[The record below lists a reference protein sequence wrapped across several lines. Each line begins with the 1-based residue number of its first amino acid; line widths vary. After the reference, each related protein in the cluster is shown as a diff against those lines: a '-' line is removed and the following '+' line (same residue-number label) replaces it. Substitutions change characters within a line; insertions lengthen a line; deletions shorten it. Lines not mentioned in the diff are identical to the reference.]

1 MDDLLQA
8 LRGVP
13 LLADLSDEKLQ
24 ILAQLGT
31 DRRFAPGD
39 ATVEAGTPANA
50 MFILLEG
57 EIEGRSEDRPLYTAR
72 AGDVTGKL
80 PHSRMVTFPLTVRAV
95 TPVRQLSIPDT
106 AFHEMLERIPEL
118 DVRLVGLMADRIR
131 TFTADQVQQSKLA
144 ALGKLSAGL
153 AHELNNPA
161 SAAGRAADS
170 IRTSLNE
177 LRQLDL
183 AVASA
188 DLSRDRRVALFE
200 AESRALEHARGC
212 TGLDA
217 LTRSDR
223 EEELGL
229 GLQRLGV
236 RNAWDLAPQLVDAG
250 FTAESLDVF
259 ARQAGDIFPQA
270 LARVGLMIA
279 LEQLS
284 GEIVESMTRISVL
297 VKSIKEYSY
306 MDTVADRDV
315 DLHQD
320 IENTLRI
327 MDRSIRQADVSV
339 EREYDKD
346 LPKICANGSE
356 LNQVWTNLIDNA
368 VDAMA
373 EDSSGRPRV
382 LRIRTARKLNRVV
395 VEVFDTGPGVPLEL
409 RDRIFEPF
417 FTTKKQGEGTGLGL
431 DMVQK
436 IVHRHHGDLRLES
449 APGRTCFQVILP
461 VRSATNA

>member
-1 MDDLLQA
+1 
-8 LRGVP
+8 
-13 LLADLSDEKLQ
+13 
-24 ILAQLGT
+24 
-31 DRRFAPGD
+31 
-39 ATVEAGTPANA
+39 
-50 MFILLEG
+50 
-57 EIEGRSEDRPLYTAR
+57 
-72 AGDVTGKL
+72 
-80 PHSRMVTFPLTVRAV
+80 
-95 TPVRQLSIPDT
+95 
-106 AFHEMLERIPEL
+106 
-118 DVRLVGLMADRIR
+118 
-131 TFTADQVQQSKLA
+131 
-144 ALGKLSAGL
+144 
-153 AHELNNPA
+153 
-161 SAAGRAADS
+161 
-170 IRTSLNE
+170 
-177 LRQLDL
+177 
-183 AVASA
+183 
-188 DLSRDRRVALFE
+188 
-200 AESRALEHARGC
+200 
-212 TGLDA
+212 
-217 LTRSDR
+217 
-223 EEELGL
+223 
-229 GLQRLGV
+229 
-236 RNAWDLAPQLVDAG
+236 
-250 FTAESLDVF
+250 
-259 ARQAGDIFPQA
+259 
-270 LARVGLMIA
+270 MIA

-395 VEVFDTGPGVPLEL
+395 VEVFDTGPGVPVEL

-461 VRSATNA
+461 VRSATTA

>member
-1 MDDLLQA
+1 
-8 LRGVP
+8 
-13 LLADLSDEKLQ
+13 
-24 ILAQLGT
+24 
-31 DRRFAPGD
+31 
-39 ATVEAGTPANA
+39 
-50 MFILLEG
+50 MFIMLEG
-57 EIEGRSEDRPLYTAR
+57 EIEGRSEDRPMFTAR
-72 AGDVTGKL
+72 AGDITGKL
-80 PHSRMVTFPLTVRAV
+80 PHSRMTTFPITARAV
-95 TPVRQLSIPDT
+95 TPVWNLSIPET

-118 DVRLVGLMADRIR
+118 DGRLIRLMADRIR

-153 AHELNNPA
+153 AHEMNNPA
-161 SAAGRAADS
+161 SAAGRAAES
-170 IRTSLNE
+170 IRASLNE
-177 LRQLDL
+177 LRHLDV
-183 AVASA
+183 AIASA
-188 DLSRDRRVALFE
+188 DLSRDRRVALLE
-200 AESRALEHARGC
+200 AESRALAHARGC

-229 GLQRLGV
+229 RLQRLGV
-236 RNAWDLAPQLVDAG
+236 GNAWDLAGQLVDAG
-250 FTAESLDVF
+250 FSGESLDTF
-259 ARQAGDIFPQA
+259 ARQAGEIFPQA
-270 LARVGLMIA
+270 LARIGRVIA
-279 LEQLS
+279 LDQLS
-284 GEIVESMTRISVL
+284 GEILEGMTRISAL

-315 DLHQD
+315 DLHKD

-327 MDRSIRQADVSV
+327 LDRSIRLAEVSV
-339 EREYDKD
+339 ERDYDKE

-382 LRIRTARKLNRVV
+382 LRIRTARKLDRVV
-395 VEVFDTGPGVPLEL
+395 VEVFDTGPGVPVDL

-417 FTTKKQGEGTGLGL
+417 FTTKKQGHGTGLGL
-431 DMVQK
+431 DVVQK
-436 IVHRHHGDLRLES
+436 IVHWHQGDLRLES

-461 VRSATNA
+461 VQRA

>member
-1 MDDLLQA
+1 MDHLLHA

-13 LLADLSDEKLQ
+13 LLADLPEEKLQ
-24 ILAQLGT
+24 VLARLGT
-31 DRRFAPGD
+31 ERRYIPGE

-50 MFILLEG
+50 MLIVLEG
-57 EIEGRSEDRPLYTAR
+57 EMEGRSEDRPLYTAR

-80 PHSRMVTFPLTVRAV
+80 PHSRMVTFPITVRAV
-95 TPVRQLSIPDT
+95 TPVWNLSIPDT
-106 AFHEMLERIPEL
+106 AFPEMLERIPEL
-118 DVRLVGLMADRIR
+118 DGRLIGLMSDRIR

-170 IRTSLNE
+170 IRASLNN

-183 AVASA
+183 AIASA
-188 DLSRDRRVALFE
+188 NLSRDQRVALLE

-223 EEELGL
+223 EEELGMR
-229 GLQRLGV
+229 LQRLGV
-236 RNAWDLAPQLVDAG
+236 GGAWDLAPQLVDAG
-250 FTAESLDVF
+250 FTGESLDAF
-259 ARQAGDIFPQA
+259 ARHAGAIFPQA
-270 LARVGLMIA
+270 LARIGKIIA

-284 GEIVESMTRISVL
+284 GEIVEGMARISAL
-297 VKSIKEYSY
+297 VSSIKEYSY
-306 MDTVADRDV
+306 MDTAAERDV
-315 DLHQD
+315 DLHND

-327 MDRSIRQADVSV
+327 LDRSIRLAAVSV

-382 LRIRTARKLNRVV
+382 LRIRTARQLDRVL

-417 FTTKKQGEGTGLGL
+417 FTTKKQGQGTGLGL

-461 VRSATNA
+461 VRPA